1 MAAFPLPVAG
11 ERLAG
16 LATRAYRRSLLV
28 WAFRLPL
35 AAPFVLMGPELVAA
49 GTGRPGAVSN
59 LSASTAD
66 VLGTST
72 FLIFTAMLAVTPI
85 HTVTGWRWHL
95 VLRRDYGVAMF
106 ATAATDLTLAATT
119 TGDTFP
125 GGFLTR
131 VAGHT
136 FLAVGTLSVLLLIPL
151 ALTATLPARRWLGRH
166 WKWLHRL
173 TYVVWITVL
182 FHLLLLFGPR
192 WFFLDAVAVSIPL
205 GVLRIPRLQRWWAR
219 SRRRRARR
227 LPRWLLGAA
236 LATLFAV
243 GYIPFVH
250 ELARVG
256 SAAFAQS
263 PPRD

>member
-11 ERLAG
+11 ERLSG
-16 LATRAYRRSLLV
+16 RATRARRRSPLV

-35 AAPFVLMGPELVAA
+35 AVPFVLMGPELAA
-49 GTGRPGAVSN
+49 AVRGRPGAVPN

-72 FLIFTAMLAVTPI
+72 FLIFTAMLAVTPL
-85 HTVTGWRWHL
+85 HTLTGWRWHL

-106 ATAATDLTLAATT
+106 VTAVTDLALAATT

-125 GGFLTR
+125 GGLLTR

-136 FLAVGTLSVLLLIPL
+136 FLVVGTLSVLLLVPL
-151 ALTATLPARRWLGRH
+151 AVTATLPARRWLGRH

-173 TYVVWITVL
+173 TYVVWITIL
-182 FHLLLLFGPR
+182 LHLLLLFGPR
-192 WFFLDAVAVSIPL
+192 RFFLDAVAVSVPL

-219 SRRRRARR
+219 SRRGRTNR
-227 LPRWLLGAA
+227 LPRWLLGTA
-236 LATLFAV
+236 LATLFVV

-250 ELARVG
+250 ELAHVG
-256 SAAFAQS
+256 SAAFLQT
-263 PPRD
+263 PPHD